1 VDERVRKACLL
12 FLAAMTLAS
21 ASARAKEEP
30 LWEAGFGVAALAFP
44 DYRGS
49 SHNRAYALPAPYFVY
64 RGDLFKADRYGM
76 RGIFFRTD
84 RLDLNL
90 SVGASLPVDSEDN
103 SVRSGMPDLKPSV
116 ELGPSLDVTLWRS
129 ADQDTRLDIR
139 TPLRAAISV
148 ESDPRYIGAQFYPH
162 ANLDFSNAL
171 GFSGWNLGVQAGPV
185 FTNSRYNRYYYGVPA
200 ELATATRPAYE
211 PGGGYAGMQFLA
223 ALSKRF
229 PKYWVGGFVRYDTLA
244 GAEFAP
250 SPLVTSRRY
259 LAGGFGFSWI
269 FAESKTTVTTPDVGK
284 AR

>member
-1 VDERVRKACLL
+1 VRKTALPLL
-12 FLAAMTLAS
+12 IAMTLAP
-21 ASARAKEEP
+21 AAVRAKEEP
-30 LWEAGFGVAALAFP
+30 LWEAGFGVAAIHFP
-44 DYRGS
+44 YYRGS
-49 SHNRAYALPAPYFVY
+49 SHNRAFALPAPYFVY

-76 RGIFFRTD
+76 RGIFFKTD

-103 SVRSGMPDLKPSV
+103 PARTGMPDLKPSV

-129 ADQDTRLDIR
+129 ADEDTRLDIR

-162 ANLDFSNAL
+162 ANLDFSNAF
-171 GFSGWNLGVQAGPV
+171 GVAGWNLGVQGGPV

-200 ELATATRPAYE
+200 EFATASRPAYE
-211 PGGGYAGMQFLA
+211 PGGGYAGCSSYG
-223 ALSKRF
+223 ALEAL
-229 PKYWVGGFVRYDTLA
+229 PKFWVGGFVRYDTLS

-250 SPLVTSRRY
+250 SPLVTSKRYSGRR
-259 LAGGFGFSWI
+259 LRLLVDLRGVEHPRDHSRR
-269 FAESKTTVTTPDVGK
+269 GK